1 MRNFEPLS
9 GSESPSVLV
18 SRLDFHIRTLLQK
31 DDDVERARRQVTADV
46 EKLIRDKAEFQD
58 KVTEMADLYK
68 TLQAERHRLKDIRVK
83 LYKDL
88 P

>member
-46 EKLIRDKAEFQD
+46 EKLIRDKAEF
-58 KVTEMADLYK
+58 
-68 TLQAERHRLKDIRVK
+68 
-83 LYKDL
+83 
-88 P
+88 